1 MNLYTKALEFAAE
14 KHAGSKRKNGDN
26 YIIHPI
32 RVSQEVKTET
42 QKVVALLHDVLEDS
56 SASYEDLK
64 REFGTEIAHT
74 VLVLTK
80 TEDETYEEYICRVK
94 TNPDA
99 VAVKIA
105 DIADNL
111 SDTPSKNA
119 IIKSAKAIT
128 QLVA

>member
-1 MNLYTKALEFAAE
+1 MNLYKKALEYAAS
-14 KHAGSKRKNGDN
+14 KHAGKKRKNGDN
-26 YIIHPI
+26 FIIHPI

-42 QKVVALLHDVLEDS
+42 QKIIALLHDVLEDTD
-56 SASYEDLK
+56 ATYTELK
-64 REFGTEIAHT
+64 ELFGIEIAHT
-74 VLVLTK
+74 VLVLTR
-80 TEDETYEEYICRVK
+80 EEGETYEDYIKRVR
-94 TNPDA
+94 TNSDA

-128 QLVA
+128 DLVV